1 MLHSSNRVMENYRDN
16 KKPHSS
22 SSSSASSSSSS
33 SSSLHKPWKKGPSR
47 GKGGPQ
53 NASCEYRGVRQR
65 TWGKWVAEIRE
76 PKKRT
81 RLWLGSFSTAEEA
94 AMAYDQA
101 ATRLYGPH
109 AYLNLPHLANN
120 NHHNNG
126 SNSKSNNFLKWVPSK
141 NFISLF
147 PHTNRAAMAA
157 TGSFMLNLNAQPSLH
172 LIHQRLQQLKP
183 PHAFLSSNS
192 LLSPSKKLEEKE
204 KDDEALVREEKT
216 TKTTEARSMEE
227 EKPQIDLNEFL
238 QQLGILKE
246 EEEEEEEEEEKLVIE
261 LEGDEGNNNDGD
273 DDDGGCC
280 LGSSESNN
288 CDYSDEVEVLSDKSF
303 NWDSIMEMDPNI
315 EDHHFGSFQVYDHYV
330 NYEDDLSFPNSIWDF
345 EEDPPTKIIH

>member
-1 MLHSSNRVMENYRDN
+1 MENGRDN
-16 KKPHSS
+16 KKPHTSPFH
-22 SSSSASSSSSS
+22 
-33 SSSLHKPWKKGPSR
+33 HKPWKKGPSR

-101 ATRLYGPH
+101 ATKLYGPH
-109 AYLNLPHLANN
+109 AYLNLPHLANQN
-120 NHHNNG
+120 ND
-126 SNSKSNNFLKWVPSK
+126 SSDYKSNFVKWVPSK

-147 PHTNRAAMAA
+147 PHTNRAAATVA
-157 TGSFMLNLNAQPSLH
+157 TTGSFMSLH

-183 PHAFLSSNS
+183 PHPFLSSNS
-192 LLSPSKKLEEKE
+192 LTSPSKKLEDKGEKE
-204 KDDEALVREEKT
+204 KDKDEEASVREETT
-216 TKTTEARSMEE
+216 TKTTATSSGKEE

-246 EEEEEEEEEEKLVIE
+246 EEEKLVIE
-261 LEGDEGNNNDGD
+261 LEEEKGNNNNKDND
-273 DDDGGCC
+273 IDNYNDDGGCC
-280 LGSSESNN
+280 LGSSEISNN

-303 NWDSIMEMDPNI
+303 NWDSIMEIHPNI
-315 EDHHFGSFQVYDHYV
+315 EDNHFGNFQLYDHHFL
-330 NYEDDLSFPNSIWDF
+330 NYEDELGFPNSIWDF
-345 EEDPPTKIIH
+345 EEDHSTRIIH

>member
-1 MLHSSNRVMENYRDN
+1 MENYRDN
-16 KKPHSS
+16 KKPH
-22 SSSSASSSSSS
+22 SS

-120 NHHNNG
+120 INNNA
-126 SNSKSNNFLKWVPSK
+126 SNSNFVKWVPSK

-147 PHTNRAAMAA
+147 PYPNRAAAA
-157 TGSFMLNLNAQPSLH
+157 APTSFMLNLNAQPSLH
-172 LIHQRLQQLKP
+172 LIHQRLQQLKTP
-183 PHAFLSSNS
+183 PAFLSPNS
-192 LLSPSKKLEEKE
+192 LLSPSKKLENEDEKE
-204 KDDEALVREEKT
+204 KDDDEALVREET
-216 TKTTEARSMEE
+216 TTRRDVEE

-246 EEEEEEEEEEKLVIE
+246 EEEEKIVIE
-261 LEGDEGNNNDGD
+261 LEGEEGNNNNNND

-303 NWDSIMEMDPNI
+303 NWDSIMEMNPNI
-315 EDHHFGSFQVYDHYV
+315 EDHHFGNFQVYDHYV

-345 EEDPPTKIIH
+345 EEDLSTRIIH